1 MMIINKVN
9 VNAMTLRL
17 VFVFFVGCL
26 EMCSSLT
33 WGADLHGSDEFTQA
47 AVNVSYIDSWT
58 GEVFRSEFGEIARYG
73 NGKIG
78 EAGGYLLV
86 PNRTH
91 LHGCDFPW
99 GIPHLPQPDTT
110 WIAFVQRG
118 GCNFDEKIAN
128 AARMNASGIIVYN
141 NRDDGLQKMH
151 ISTNLKEKLVAV
163 FVTREKARDWVVALE
178 NGTNL
183 WVHIS
188 VGTHFSYREFRNINR
203 TSILFVSISFIV
215 LMVISLAWL
224 VFYYVQR
231 FRYIHAKDALARRLY
246 GAAKKALASIPLR
259 HLKAADKVAAPFQ
272 VLSTLQKSKERE
284 NAVQSALSLT
294 KSMILFVFSHAS

>member
-1 MMIINKVN
+1 MMTTSKVN
-9 VNAMTLRL
+9 ANVMTLRL

-26 EMCSSLT
+26 DMCSSLT

-86 PNRTH
+86 PNRTY

-99 GIPHLPQPDTT
+99 GTPHLPQSDTS

-118 GCNFDEKIAN
+118 GCSFDEKIAN

-151 ISTNLKEKLVAV
+151 ISSNL
-163 FVTREKARDWVVALE
+163 
-178 NGTNL
+178 
-183 WVHIS
+183 S
-188 VGTHFSYREFRNINR
+188 EF
-203 TSILFVSISFIV
+203 LHV
-215 LMVISLAWL
+215 
-224 VFYYVQR
+224 
-231 FRYIHAKDALARRLY
+231 
-246 GAAKKALASIPLR
+246 
-259 HLKAADKVAAPFQ
+259 
-272 VLSTLQKSKERE
+272 
-284 NAVQSALSLT
+284 
-294 KSMILFVFSHAS
+294 